1 LQSSS
6 GNPQTSISGLGL
18 HIPIPSQYL
27 RSYCVTWQ
35 DVLHNVP
42 MPWSWQTPLSHR
54 PVVPQVVGDCVGQR
68 ASAVPFGTVVH
79 VPSLPAT
86 RQLWQ
91 VAVQLLSPQQ
101 TPSVQWVLPHS
112 PSRPHAVP
120 SVSFRTQLPL
130 SLQ

>member
-1 LQSSS
+1 M
-6 GNPQTSISGLGL
+6 
-18 HIPIPSQYL
+18 PSQYIRVKSGL
-27 RSYCVTWQ
+27 AQ
-35 DVLHNVP
+35 EVLHSEL

-54 PVVPQVVGDCVGQR
+54 PVVPQVIGDSVGQR

-91 VAVQLLSPQQ
+91 VVVQLLSPQQ

-112 PSRPHAVP
+112 PSRPHSVP
-120 SVSFRTQLPL
+120 SVSFRTQAPL
-130 SLQ
+130 LLQ